1 MIFRV
6 DRMVTKGLT
15 MPLSHDEI
23 RDRVDRYFA
32 AWRALDPTAWTA
44 CFAPDAVSH
53 EPYGATPVQG
63 HAALKALFHTIA
75 SALREVSI
83 RAEETHVAHNRAA
96 VLFRGQGIGKNDKPV
111 NVEGIDVFEFND
123 AGQIQSL
130 WAYWDPATVLA
141 KLRT

>member
-1 MIFRV
+1 
-6 DRMVTKGLT
+6 
-15 MPLSHDEI
+15 MPLSPDEI

-44 CFAPDAVSH
+44 CFAADAVSH

-63 HAALKALFHTIA
+63 HAALRTLFHTIA

-96 VLFRGQGIGKNDKPV
+96 VLFRGQGIGKNGKPV

-123 AGQIQSL
+123 AGQIQTL

-141 KLRT
+141 KLRS

>member
-1 MIFRV
+1 
-6 DRMVTKGLT
+6 
-15 MPLSHDEI
+15 MPLSPDEI

-44 CFAPDAVSH
+44 CFAADAVSH

-75 SALREVSI
+75 GALQEVSI

-96 VLFRGQGIGKNDKPV
+96 VLFRGQGVGKNGKPV

-123 AGQIQSL
+123 AGQILIL
-130 WAYWDPATVLA
+130 WAYWDPATVLS
-141 KLRT
+141 KLRG

>member
-1 MIFRV
+1 
-6 DRMVTKGLT
+6 MVTKGLT

-111 NVEGIDVFEFND
+111 NVEGIDVFEFNE

>member
-1 MIFRV
+1 MP
-6 DRMVTKGLT
+6 TKGLP
-15 MPLSHDEI
+15 MPLSPDEI

-32 AWRALDPTAWTA
+32 AWRALDPIAWTA
-44 CFAPDAVSH
+44 CFAADAISH

-63 HAALKALFHTIA
+63 HAALKTLFHTIA
-75 SALREVSI
+75 SALQEVSI

-96 VLFRGQGIGKNDKPV
+96 VLFRGQGIGKNGKPV

-123 AGQIQSL
+123 AGQIQTL

>member
-53 EPYGATPVQG
+53 EPYGTTPVQG
-63 HAALKALFHTIA
+63 HAALKAFFHTIA
-75 SALREVSI
+75 SALQEVDSSG
-83 RAEETHVAHNRAA
+83 RNSRGAQSRCSP
-96 VLFRGQGIGKNDKPV
+96 FRGQGIGKNGKPV
-111 NVEGIDVFEFND
+111 DVEGIDVFEFND

-130 WAYWDPATVLA
+130 WAYWDPAMVLA